1 MPPPRLWCDA
11 GFKPGHRLHRRALG
25 NGELG
30 GHEIDAGDRLGDG
43 VFHLDVRIDLHE
55 AHRAVVDEEP
65 HRSRAFVVRA

>member
-1 MPPPRLWCDA
+1 M
-11 GFKPGHRLHRRALG
+11 
-25 NGELG
+25 G